1 MAENEKPDAREES
14 QPGAAKAA
22 GTDEQ
27 IQEQPVAA
35 PVQVD
40 EDWRKAE
47 LEKLMFGADEKK
59 SPAGKILVGI
69 AFVLGV
75 GFIGWLMFGPAAPQ
89 PDTSSARR
97 TTPEG
102 LPVPVAPPPPARPP
116 IPEPEPRPYRDL
128 FEVQENF
135 DGGYVIVYT
144 IQPGDNLSTIGEK
157 LHDVTGFPRLVTYQA
172 VEDAYWRKYFSYDE
186 QNEEI
191 TTDEQV
197 AERVGEIIM
206 IPVPV
211 PEYPDYDLAAEVDT
225 YNQS

>member
-1 MAENEKPDAREES
+1 MAENQKPNALDQP
-14 QPGAAKAA
+14 QPGATRTDDQIETQPA
-22 GTDEQ
+22 G
-27 IQEQPVAA
+27 A

-47 LEKLMFGADEKK
+47 LEKLMFGEEKK
-59 SPAGKILVGI
+59 SPMGKILVGV
-69 AFVLGV
+69 AFVVGLGLV
-75 GFIGWLMFGPAAPQ
+75 GWLMSGTADPQ
-89 PDTSSARR
+89 PDTAAARR

-102 LPVPVAPPPPARPP
+102 LPVPAPPPRPTPPP
-116 IPEPEPRPYRDL
+116 IPEPELRPYRDL
-128 FEVQENF
+128 FEVQDNF
-135 DGGYVIVYT
+135 DGGQVIVYT

-191 TTDEQV
+191 TADEQV

-206 IPVPV
+206 IPVPL
-211 PEYPDYDLAAEVDT
+211 PEYPDFDLAAEVDT

>member
-1 MAENEKPDAREES
+1 MAENEKPDALDRS
-14 QPGAAKAA
+14 QPVAPGAAGAD
-22 GTDEQ
+22 GQ
-27 IQEQPVAA
+27 IQTQSGGA
-35 PVQVD
+35 PAQVD

-47 LEKLMFGADEKK
+47 LEKLMFGEEKK
-59 SPAGKILVGI
+59 SPMGKILVGV
-69 AFVLGV
+69 AFVVGV
-75 GFIGWLMFGPAAPQ
+75 GLVGWLMSGSSAPQ
-89 PDTSSARR
+89 PDAAAPR

-102 LPVPVAPPPPARPP
+102 LPVTAAPPPPARPP

-144 IQPGDNLSTIGEK
+144 IQPGDSLSTIGEK

-191 TTDEQV
+191 TNDEQV

-211 PEYPDYDLAAEVDT
+211 PEYPEFDLAAEVNT